1 LNARSYALIS
11 VFAALAIVLNI
22 FKIPVFYWPGF
33 SYTIC
38 EIPVLVAFLIYGFK
52 LGFLVEAIHII
63 GQEIFFPA
71 GMTGLVIYPLGF
83 LVHLFLF
90 FGMYLANELIKRKIA
105 KGNEVSEKKRTIFFT
120 GLATALRGGLM
131 PIFDYAV
138 LYSILLPIALGY
150 AIPQP
155 YILALVPAFILY
167 NITSTLYAVP
177 IAYVIARKVSIHL
190 KINPK
195 YLSK

>member
-71 GMTGLVIYPLGF
+71 GTAGLVVYPMGF
-83 LVHLFLF
+83 FVHLFLF
-90 FGMYLANELIKRKIA
+90 SGMYLANELIKRKIA

-131 PIFDYAV
+131 PMFDYAV
-138 LYSILLPIALGY
+138 LYSILLPIALGIN
-150 AIPQP
+150 IPQTW
-155 YILALVPAFILY
+155 ILTLVPAFFIY
-167 NITSTLYAVP
+167 NITSTLYSVP
-177 IAYVIARKVSIHL
+177 IAFMIARKVSIYL
-190 KINPK
+190 KITPK
-195 YLSK
+195 YLPE

>member
-1 LNARSYALIS
+1 MIS

-22 FKIPVFYWPGF
+22 FRIPVFYWPGF
-33 SYTIC
+33 SYTIS

-71 GMTGLVIYPLGF
+71 GMAGLVVYPMGF
-83 LVHLFLF
+83 FVHLFLF
-90 FGMYLANELIKRKIA
+90 SGMYLANELIKRKIA
-105 KGNEVSEKKRTIFFT
+105 KGNEVGEKKRTIYFT

-138 LYSILLPIALGY
+138 LYSILLPIALGVS
-150 AIPQP
+150 IPQT

-167 NITSTLYAVP
+167 NVTSTLYAVP
-177 IAYVIARKVSIHL
+177 IAYAIARKVSIHL
-190 KINPK
+190 KISPK